1 MIHDVTRSILLRE
14 QIVIPSFYLWRVAA
28 SFLPQVVGADLAAQ
42 SGAWCEPIDK
52 YRDVS
57 AAGSGAGGPDTANAC
72 G

>member
-42 SGAWCEPIDK
+42 SGGMV
-52 YRDVS
+52 R
-57 AAGSGAGGPDTANAC
+57 TH
-72 G
+72 